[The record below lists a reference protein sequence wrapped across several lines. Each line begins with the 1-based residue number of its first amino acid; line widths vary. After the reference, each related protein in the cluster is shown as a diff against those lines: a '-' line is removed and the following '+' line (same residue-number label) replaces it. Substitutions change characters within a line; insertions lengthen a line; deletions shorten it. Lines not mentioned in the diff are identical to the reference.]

1 MYLYTRATEAARTYY
16 ILLYTYKL
24 YRYIISLYTAYTR
37 RRFENIIPCQAF
49 KFISRS
55 GCMAVTART
64 TVSLTAA
71 HNYKLN
77 FILFLFF
84 STSINNMLFMF
95 PLYYNIIYVYD
106 RCKPIISYLYTRE
119 YV

>member
-49 KFISRS
+49 KFISRT